1 MFQVEYQST
10 NGPFEGLNP
19 RLGVT
24 LKQLI
29 VNRNQNDDKLGDKVV
44 SFGVIKGSVSYIQA
58 KKMSLGDYQQLRS
71 RSPFPINR
79 QRS

>member
-29 VNRNQNDDKLGDKVV
+29 VNRNQNDDKLSDKAV
-44 SFGVIKGSVSYIQA
+44 SFGVIKGSE
-58 KKMSLGDYQQLRS
+58 
-71 RSPFPINR
+71 
-79 QRS
+79 